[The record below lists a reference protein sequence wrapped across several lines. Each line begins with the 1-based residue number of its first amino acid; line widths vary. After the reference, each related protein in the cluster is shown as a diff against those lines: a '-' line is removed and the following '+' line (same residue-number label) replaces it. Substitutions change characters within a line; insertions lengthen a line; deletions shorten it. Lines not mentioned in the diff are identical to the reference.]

1 MMLTLTWWT
10 IILTCHYLI
19 KGLGLTGSHQQDFTF
34 LNQST
39 SCVWLSFID
48 IGWTKTKPW
57 NTGGWSSRLKKMQR
71 WDYLKSFCCFRVVA
85 KVLCFVVVVW
95 MCLHLLKVWQWHVPG
110 PTTSLL
116 CLFNKECSHQLR
128 TPHSL
133 SQLLME
139 IKKVSVFLLE
149 VYLQSWQGQC
159 RLGLI
164 IQFHFQ
170 QTKNGEFRL
179 VSDQVGL
186 GLFPCWALL
195 LFGSLPALRFILL
208 REEMFSQSGV

>member
-1 MMLTLTWWT
+1 MNYNIDLSLSDKRPQSDRITSTRFYISQPINLLRLTLFYRHRLDQNKALVYRWLEFQTEENAEV
-10 IILTCHYLI
+10 
-19 KGLGLTGSHQQDFTF
+19 GLPEKF
-34 LNQST
+34 L
-39 SCVWLSFID
+39 F
-48 IGWTKTKPW
+48 
-57 NTGGWSSRLKKMQR
+57 
-71 WDYLKSFCCFRVVA
+71 VA

-149 VYLQSWQGQC
+149 VYLQSLQGQC

-208 REEMFSQSGV
+208 TEEMFSQSGV